1 MGPMYMCLHLY
12 PLLAVS
18 LKIQTCR
25 NMIYIKKEKEKR
37 IKGKRKM
44 EKVE

>member
-25 NMIYIKKEKEKR
+25 NMNYIKQKEKKKKDKREKEK
-37 IKGKRKM
+37 
-44 EKVE
+44 VE